1 MIKEQVNE
9 REVQTGLKKVFFFLS
24 VYCFF
29 PVNKEYVMRNQ
40 LQPLVLGAS

>member
-24 VYCFF
+24 VCFF